1 MTAFSN
7 YLENEIL
14 DHLRGNAYTAPTN
27 LYLGLYTSDPQDDDS
42 GTELP
47 LDQTGYT
54 RQAVTFIAPTT
65 GFMDNS
71 AQVQF
76 TASGG
81 GWGTITHAAVFDGT
95 GAADNMLWHA
105 ALSASKTVN
114 DTDTLTFASG
124 AVTLSLD

>member
-7 YLENEIL
+7 YLENEFL

-27 LYLGLYTSDPQDDDS
+27 LYLGLYTSDPTDADS
-42 GTELP
+42 GVEIP
-47 LDQTGYT
+47 LDETGYT
-54 RQAVTFIAPTT
+54 RQTIAFIPPLT
-65 GFMDNS
+65 GFMDNTT
-71 AQVQF
+71 AVAF
-76 TASGG
+76 TAAGG
-81 GWGTITHAAVFDGT
+81 GWGTISHAAVFDGT
-95 GAADNMLWHA
+95 GAADNMLWHE

>member
-1 MTAFSN
+1 MTAFSD

-14 DHLRGNAYTAPTN
+14 DHLRGNTYTAPSA

-42 GTELP
+42 GTEIP
-47 LDQTGYT
+47 LDETGYS
-54 RQAVTFIAPTT
+54 RQAIEFLAPVT
-65 GFMDNS
+65 GFIDNTG
-71 AQVQF
+71 QVQF

-95 GAADNMLWHA
+95 GAAANMLWHE